1 MKYLRYF
8 FIKCQ
13 CEAQESHHQLC
24 IRKQK
29 IKIKKFIRW
38 STTITAWGFIYVQ
51 VLYMQISYDVS
62 LILNKIFSV
71 ISNIV
76 KLPYII
82 PKGNF
87 KQTTFPVY
95 IRRCKVFFW
104 RIDKVFGINFENKR
118 RTGSTSS
125 ILKPKSNKYK
135 IRGCRD
141 FVDFG

>member
-1 MKYLRYF
+1 
-8 FIKCQ
+8 
-13 CEAQESHHQLC
+13 
-24 IRKQK
+24 
-29 IKIKKFIRW
+29 
-38 STTITAWGFIYVQ
+38 
-51 VLYMQISYDVS
+51 MQISYDVS

-82 PKGNF
+82 PKGILN
-87 KQTTFPVY
+87 KQPFQY
-95 IRRCKVFFW
+95 IYEDVRFFFW